1 MKVCVQVCG
10 SAHLQQQNTKTACS
24 TSHCVVGFKYKRNGW
39 KIRKS
44 RFYLFLDILSHLSL
58 KFLIRWQVSS
68 YSYLTRDI
76 CRSLGRVSYHFME
89 SFEVCCDRISRNQ
102 LSQNHTLDLNHS
114 EMFAYTT
121 SISFFLDSYNVATWM
136 LELVTS
142 SLHETILRIDF
153 TNVYLYKSIYI
164 VPD

>member
-1 MKVCVQVCG
+1 LPHSVKVCVQVCG

-44 RFYLFLDILSHLSL
+44 RFYLFLDILSHHGL

-76 CRSLGRVSYHFME
+76 CRSLGRISYHFME

-121 SISFFLDSYNVATWM
+121 SISFFW
-136 LELVTS
+136 
-142 SLHETILRIDF
+142 
-153 TNVYLYKSIYI
+153 I
-164 VPD
+164 VIM